1 MGSWISF
8 VYATIQHMI
17 TFLGGDNWKTWK
29 LARIFPWT
37 QVIFNVL
44 YCSYEGESNNQK
56 HEGRKR
62 GVYQQMGG
70 KDFMWT
76 MSSSKNMLGH
86 MVFLGIKKDICERDV
101 ACETFVFCA
110 WQCHIG
116 PCNIRL
122 WKYHDL
128 GTKEN
133 NSS

>member
-1 MGSWISF
+1 
-8 VYATIQHMI
+8 
-17 TFLGGDNWKTWK
+17 
-29 LARIFPWT
+29 
-37 QVIFNVL
+37 
-44 YCSYEGESNNQK
+44 
-56 HEGRKR
+56 
-62 GVYQQMGG
+62 
-70 KDFMWT
+70 
-76 MSSSKNMLGH
+76 MLGH

-133 NSS
+133 NSSEEKPFAHTLVHFNTLGLGGK